1 MNDACDGYRAFC
13 RVVSGIITGHS
24 GMPGRRHRDNIGLM
38 AQLLSG
44 DRWLAPVS
52 VSRVPR
58 RQEGLDLQVF
68 KGFDTDPS
76 LCHQTVEVSDKL
88 DLV

>member
-1 MNDACDGYRAFC
+1 M
-13 RVVSGIITGHS
+13 TQ
-24 GMPGRRHRDNIGLM
+24 P
-38 AQLLSG
+38 LSG
-44 DRWLAPVS
+44 GRWLAPVS
-52 VSRVPR
+52 VSRIPR

>member
-1 MNDACDGYRAFC
+1 M
-13 RVVSGIITGHS
+13 TQ
-24 GMPGRRHRDNIGLM
+24 P
-38 AQLLSG
+38 LSG
-44 DRWLAPVS
+44 GRWLAPVS
-52 VSRVPR
+52 VSRIPR

-76 LCHQTVEVSDKL
+76 LCHPTAEVPDEL